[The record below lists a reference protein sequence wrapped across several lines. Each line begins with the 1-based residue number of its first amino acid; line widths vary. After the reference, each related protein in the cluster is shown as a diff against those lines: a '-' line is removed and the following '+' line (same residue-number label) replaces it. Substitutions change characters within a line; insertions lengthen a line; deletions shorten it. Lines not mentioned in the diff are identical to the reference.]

1 MDEQPELQ
9 QHRPPDVATAC
20 QHPVAGELPSRSTLR
35 QGCHRQFRHHHRLRA
50 QGAAGTGQEAQKA
63 QTHHQRHQN
72 TVEQSPA
79 VAEKQRP
86 WRHRAGNEH
95 ETRSLHR
102 QCVRPQECSLS
113 AAARHGHGMEPQEC
127 FRLHPHQASS
137 VMALISTGQQPGPS
151 SPAHRHCPWRG
162 SWR

>member
-86 WRHRAGNEH
+86 RRHRAGNEH

-113 AAARHGHGMEPQEC
+113 AAARHGHGTARVFPPPPSPSI
-127 FRLHPHQASS
+127 FSHGSHLNWAATWA
-137 VMALISTGQQPGPS
+137 VISCPS
-151 SPAHRHCPWRG
+151 
-162 SWR
+162 